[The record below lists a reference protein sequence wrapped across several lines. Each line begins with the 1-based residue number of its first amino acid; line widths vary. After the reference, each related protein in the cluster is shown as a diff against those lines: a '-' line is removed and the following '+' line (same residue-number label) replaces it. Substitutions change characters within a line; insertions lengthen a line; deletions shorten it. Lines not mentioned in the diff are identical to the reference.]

1 MLRTKPERCQAMSKY
16 KFFTIQKFQ

>member
-1 MLRTKPERCQAMSKY
+1 MLRTKPERCQAMSTY